1 MRAVVQRVRQASV
14 SVQGE
19 MLGAIDVGLV
29 VLLGIGQGDGE
40 EQAQWMANKIA
51 NLRIFSDENG
61 KMNRSVLDIGGRV
74 LLISQF
80 TLYGDARK
88 GNRPGFTAAALPDV
102 AEPLVNRVGQLLVQA
117 GVPVASG
124 RFQAH
129 MLVEI
134 QNDGPVTIILE
145 NRRYLRLLFAL
156 CGLPASARRKPVYRR
171 GFPSDAHG
179 TGAQSIWLRLGGWYT
194 GHHWPER
201 ESGTAR
207 EEYRRNRCHDRCRR
221 GLCGLVSRSSRPAL
235 AQPR

>member
-1 MRAVVQRVRQASV
+1 MKAVVQRVNRASV
-14 SVQGE
+14 SVEGE
-19 MLGAIDVGLV
+19 TLGTIESGLV

-80 TLYGDARK
+80 TLYGDTSR
-88 GNRPGFTAAALPDV
+88 GNRPGFTGAALPDV
-102 AEPLVNRVGQLLVQA
+102 AEPLVNRVARLLVQA

-134 QNDGPVTIILE
+134 HNDGPVTIILE
-145 NRRYLRLLFAL
+145 
-156 CGLPASARRKPVYRR
+156 K
-171 GFPSDAHG
+171 
-179 TGAQSIWLRLGGWYT
+179 
-194 GHHWPER
+194 
-201 ESGTAR
+201 
-207 EEYRRNRCHDRCRR
+207 
-221 GLCGLVSRSSRPAL
+221 
-235 AQPR
+235 